1 MRLWPR
7 PAARRTGSSTGL
19 PSPRKRPFEN
29 LDNLEHLIDEG
40 YLVAAS
46 ALRLATKNELI
57 LTTLRD
63 GGSWNEDE
71 AVGLAR
77 RAADGLI
84 IELTATAARLTRESE
99 RAAPIVPAE
108 VDDPAPAP
116 HGLRRPGRAERAR
129 LARER
134 KRVER
139 QREEAERLV
148 ARTRTMLGVIER
160 VRVTRDDDDALREIA
175 LRARDD
181 TLAELVQARLIPR
194 RALVQQTEEEQ
205 REAMAG
211 VKLDLARLLE
221 ERTGY

>member
-7 PAARRTGSSTGL
+7 RSTPERPVPA
-19 PSPRKRPFEN
+19 PRRPFAN

-63 GGSWNEDE
+63 GGSWNEDD

-77 RAADGLI
+77 RAADSLI

-99 RAAPIVPAE
+99 RAAPAVSQ
-108 VDDPAPAP
+108 DDDSSAAPQ
-116 HGLRRPGRAERAR
+116 GLRRPGRAERAR

-134 KRVER
+134 KRIER
-139 QREEAERLV
+139 QREEADRLI
-148 ARTRTMLGVIER
+148 ARTRTMLGVIDR
-160 VRVTRDDDDALREIA
+160 VRATRDDDDALREIS

-194 RALVQQTEEEQ
+194 RAIVQQTEEEQ
-205 REAMAG
+205 REAIAG
-211 VKLDLARLLE
+211 VKVDLARLLE